1 MAMNATRR
9 PRCLSDGTQHTT
21 PRTSPTRTTNAT
33 QPLNAVPRHRTALRW
48 WEVPSWYDLTSH
60 VYCRP
65 CTSLPCRKSYSME
78 LACIRNMQHM
88 GSNLKFELFTE
99 SLELL
104 IPESFSPPC
113 VARVAARTTFHKIA
127 MPSDFTPKDAMRNIP
142 KWVNKIQEAINATPE
157 VAARR
162 SWKNILEECSVPPM
176 LTVALLGGT
185 GAGKSSLLNAILE
198 GDIVPTSGNKAC
210 TSVVTEIKYHDA
222 PGHKADVHF
231 ISKEDW
237 EHDLGIFVADILDDF
252 KENHRKDKASDEAKK
267 SWDAL
272 AAVYTNLTWKELVE
286 SPSQEFL
293 KDTQK
298 WPSLKYLGTMTHIT
312 CDNLPSF
319 SKELRKWTGG
329 KSPWP
334 LVRKV
339 SVHCASELLAS
350 GLTLVDLPGLGDSN
364 AARCAVTEDFIKNS
378 DHFFI
383 VLRVGRA
390 ADDIWTSDLL
400 GISKLQLKL
409 GMDGVLQ
416 ASKVTFIVTMCDTL
430 SYEEMINSL
439 EDDDEPQLAELQH
452 HLQLAREHAR
462 GAEAGEAT
470 AFARRKD
477 FEDEASNN
485 GMGTSTKTE
494 PREESDA
501 SQLKRPS
508 PDQNVATQSKRT
520 RLDIIHYR
528 ESKASS
534 SVREYSVFHD
544 LSHARATLSNSRK
557 ELKKADYALRAYCSQ
572 RQSQETSDT
581 LLRKITDTVAQNG
594 GERSANEFSVFTVS
608 TWDYQKLAGRMSGEP
623 SCFLNAADTHIPSLR
638 SHCRR
643 LGDHGQQEYAQ
654 MALLKMKKLLQ
665 SILRSLQ
672 DDRKNATDRRVL
684 ALKWAKGEQSLE
696 SRLKQTYAKQQVL
709 TERNLKTNLK
719 NGLSEVCSSG
729 AKRAAEDAPDTI
741 ENLLKN
747 KKTLQFQ
754 AIMRRQGTAPAW
766 KVDLNDELASLFLR
780 TILDSW
786 RSSLEDDFFSTVRTE
801 IQDSSRKLLD
811 EVVASCQSTALK
823 QYAQSLAEVAISE
836 VAVSMSALHQR
847 AKKQLDSEQKTLS
860 REITVL
866 LQARLFAGYS
876 QALAISGNGSAQK
889 EYLTKYVRR
898 ERREIFDGLDTF
910 VLQRF
915 DRIALSIGKL
925 LGKGLN
931 QVAEAIHDE
940 MGPLWEQRPEETRD
954 SEEVRSMVQGM
965 YEELGKLTD
974 QASKW
979 KLD

>member
-88 GSNLKFELFTE
+88 G
-99 SLELL
+99 
-104 IPESFSPPC
+104 
-113 VARVAARTTFHKIA
+113 TTFHKIA

-198 GDIVPTSGNKAC
+198 GDIVPTSGNKALNIEHRPAC

-390 ADDIWTSDLL
+390 ADDIWTS
-400 GISKLQLKL
+400 
-409 GMDGVLQ
+409 
-416 ASKVTFIVTMCDTL
+416 VTMCDTL

-594 GERSANEFSVFTVS
+594 GEFSVFTVS

-889 EYLTKYVRR
+889 VDPCESTKLCDADEDELQGYVRR